1 MAVKKLATVSLAMFY
16 GANRDFANAF
26 SVRVTL
32 KNPIEPEAL
41 RRALDKAMERYPYF
55 SVCLKVRGLELVLE
69 DNPLPVAI
77 VKGPE
82 PAKLNTA
89 AA

>member
-1 MAVKKLATVSLAMFY
+1 MFY

-32 KNPIEPEAL
+32 KNPIEPEPL

-55 SVCLKVRGLELVLE
+55 SVRLRATEKELVLE
-69 DNPLPVAI
+69 DNPLPVSI
-77 VKGPE
+77 VKVPE
-82 PAKLNTA
+82 PARLNRRGQLPPGGA
-89 AA
+89 QL